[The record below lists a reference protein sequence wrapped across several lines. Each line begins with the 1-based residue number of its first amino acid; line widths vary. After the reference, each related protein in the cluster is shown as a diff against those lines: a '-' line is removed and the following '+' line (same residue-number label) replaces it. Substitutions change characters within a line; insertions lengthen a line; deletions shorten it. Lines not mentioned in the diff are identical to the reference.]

1 MLSVGNHIAHL
12 LHHHE
17 CVIIP
22 DFGGFIGNKKDGFL
36 NQKDHLFHPSY
47 LQVSFNKNLINND
60 GLLANQVSKSE
71 GVDYQ
76 EANAFIQT
84 FKDACYAKLNEEGRL
99 EIEKVGVLFFDEE
112 KNIQFQQ
119 SSKNYLLSSFG
130 LQPQFIQPLVQEEVK
145 VVPIPTKQEK
155 LVARVA
161 TTKVDRPAEKVEKQA
176 KKVKRNRARR
186 GLAYGLLVPVFIGG
200 IFLGNQLTLVNR
212 GDVNLSAFGGFIQ
225 PNIKTYTPREIVTPI
240 QSTDTTETPAQTE
253 VKPKSIIEVNEPSA
267 SNTAEVTAEPVTSKN
282 LNYHVIAGCFG
293 DKSNAEDFVSENK
306 ANGYASQIIDK
317 KGSLYRVSIQSFET
331 RKEAIALKNEL
342 KNQQDL
348 SSWVL
353 KK

>member
-1 MLSVGNHIAHL
+1 M
-12 LHHHE
+12 
-17 CVIIP
+17 
-22 DFGGFIGNKKDGFL
+22 
-36 NQKDHLFHPSY
+36 
-47 LQVSFNKNLINND
+47 
-60 GLLANQVSKSE
+60 
-71 GVDYQ
+71 
-76 EANAFIQT
+76 
-84 FKDACYAKLNEEGRL
+84 
-99 EIEKVGVLFFDEE
+99 
-112 KNIQFQQ
+112 
-119 SSKNYLLSSFG
+119 
-130 LQPQFIQPLVQEEVK
+130 
-145 VVPIPTKQEK
+145 
-155 LVARVA
+155 
-161 TTKVDRPAEKVEKQA
+161 
-176 KKVKRNRARR
+176 
-186 GLAYGLLVPVFIGG
+186 AYGLLVPVFIGG